1 MAWQQAFPCE
11 FVGLE
16 RKEEKG
22 EGRKGVFAN
31 TVSFEINPFY
41 RNFNLQNGEKLNAE
55 PSTDHCRICRHYNLK
70 INWERCLSQKN
81 LLPRPKGFSP
91 MSVLPGILGRP
102 EGLLTQ
108 IQFALTS
115 FSFLLHATWVDCLSF
130 PLRVVILL
138 KMWAL
143 EFQFLLRVSSLKGPY
158 YCRSISRRLP
168 FGETSASQV

>member
-11 FVGLE
+11 SVGIG

-22 EGRKGVFAN
+22 EGRKCVFAN
-31 TVSFEINPFY
+31 TASFEINPFS
-41 RNFNLQNGEKLNAE
+41 RNFNLQNGEKL
-55 PSTDHCRICRHYNLK
+55 SSKQICDSEAHKCWAVDWSLQ
-70 INWERCLSQKN
+70 LSQKN
-81 LLPRPKGFSP
+81 LQPRPKGFSP
-91 MSVLPGILGRP
+91 ISVLPGILGRP
-102 EGLLTQ
+102 GGLLTQ

-130 PLRVVILL
+130 PLWVVILL